1 MSLSGGTV
9 PHHVAVIPCRYGS
22 TRFPGKPLALLG
34 DKPLMWHVYQRCQQ
48 AERIVETFI
57 ATDDPRIQEECRRL
71 DMACL
76 LTGDHPTGTDRV
88 AECLRYVKADGYINV
103 QGDEPFVSP
112 AAIDAVSH
120 ALALSDPPVAAVNAC
135 APLREAAAVLDHN
148 VVKVVTR
155 ADGGALMFSRQP
167 IPYPR
172 DSRPVYV
179 RQLGLYGFTVAALE
193 RFRALPQGVL
203 EQAEGVEMLRF
214 LEHSMEVR
222 VLLVEDDGMAV
233 DTPEDL
239 RRARLSLDAAP
250 PADGSGWPKDVTS
263 SAGIPRL

>member
-1 MSLSGGTV
+1 MHSSGGVT
-9 PHHVAVIPCRYGS
+9 PRHVAVIPCRYGS

-48 AERIVETFI
+48 AKRIAETFI
-57 ATDDPRIQEECRRL
+57 ATDDARIQESCRRL
-71 DMACL
+71 GMACL
-76 LTGDHPTGTDRV
+76 LTRDHPTGTDRV
-88 AECLRYVKADGYINV
+88 AECLRYLKADGYLNV

-112 AAIDAVSH
+112 AAIDAVST
-120 ALALSDPPVAAVNAC
+120 ALALSGPSAIAVNAC
-135 APLREAAAVLDHN
+135 APLREVASVLDHN

-155 ADGGALMFSRQP
+155 ADGAALMFSRQP

-172 DSRPVYV
+172 DSRPAYV
-179 RQLGLYGFTVAALE
+179 RQLGLYGFTPTALE
-193 RFRALPQGVL
+193 AFRALPQGVL

-222 VLLVEDDGMAV
+222 VLLVEDASMSV

-239 RRARLSLDAAP
+239 RRAHLILD
-250 PADGSGWPKDVTS
+250 
-263 SAGIPRL
+263 RE